1 MNAYLNRLIS
11 GGENQEVDFKFKITD
26 SKKIARS
33 LVAFAN
39 TDGGKLLLGVK
50 DNGKIA
56 GVRSDEEYYM
66 IEAAAT
72 MYCKP
77 AIDFSVKT
85 WNHEGKT
92 VLEIIIPKSKDE
104 YHLAKSENGKWLAYI
119 RSGDQNL
126 LANNVLLKV
135 WKKKKKSSGILIQYK
150 GAEDILLSYL
160 KQNKS
165 ITLNRFCKIAKLT
178 RGEAEDILA
187 NLISLGIIEIDFTEK
202 QVYYSLNTSSNE
214 I

>member
-1 MNAYLNRLIS
+1 M
-11 GGENQEVDFKFKITD
+11 DFKFKITD

-77 AIDFSVKT
+77 AVDFSVKT
-85 WNHEGKT
+85 WHHEGKT
-92 VLEIIIPKSKDE
+92 VLEIIIPKSRDE
-104 YHLAKSENGKWLAYI
+104 YHLAKSDNGKWLAYI

-135 WKKKKKSSGILIQYK
+135 WKKKKKASGILIQYK

-160 KQNKS
+160 KENET
-165 ITLNRFCKIAKLT
+165 ITLSRFCKIAKLT

-187 NLISLGIIEIDFTEK
+187 NLISLGILNIKFTEK
-202 QVYYSLNTSSNE
+202 QVYYSLNTSASETFNE
-214 I
+214 